1 MKLHVRNYD
10 VNVHA
15 IFEFMIP
22 NIERAGVIV
31 VVTVLSLNNAR
42 TKSKNELR
50 CSSIFASSTPATTT
64 NTDQHHI
71 QISDSDSR
79 FRFQIQISDLDSGF
93 RFQIQLSHSDSRF
106 GFRF

>member
-1 MKLHVRNYD
+1 M
-10 VNVHA
+10 NVHA
-15 IFEFMIP
+15 IFEFVIP

-64 NTDQHHI
+64 NTDEHGPTSDLNVGFRFGFQLSAFRFQM
-71 QISDSDSR
+71 QISDSDFR
-79 FRFQIQISDLDSGF
+79 CRFQIQISDF
-93 RFQIQLSHSDSRF
+93 TF
-106 GFRF
+106 GF